1 MLPPIQKLK
10 KKNYVAANPEI
21 NSEKCIAAD
30 SKINSEN
37 IVAADPEIGSDGEV
51 FWTFFFVFTET
62 SYEVCCWNGKDF
74 GFNHKIMIKIHE
86 SLPNIMVTRKP
97 MVYES
102 LSKD

>member
-21 NSEKCIAAD
+21 NSEKCVAAD

-51 FWTFFFVFTET
+51 FWTFFF
-62 SYEVCCWNGKDF
+62 G
-74 GFNHKIMIKIHE
+74 
-86 SLPNIMVTRKP
+86 
-97 MVYES
+97 VYRD
-102 LSKD
+102 LL